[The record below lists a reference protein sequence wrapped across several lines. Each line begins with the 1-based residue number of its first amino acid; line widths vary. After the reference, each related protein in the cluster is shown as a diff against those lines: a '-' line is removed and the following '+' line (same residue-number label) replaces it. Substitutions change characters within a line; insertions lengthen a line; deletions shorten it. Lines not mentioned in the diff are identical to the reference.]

1 MTTDAQRTALKK
13 LHEHGGEGV
22 IDQHG
27 KIVASGVRL
36 LGLEPITWLRLITK
50 GFVEVRGHLRIG
62 ITAKGLAALATEPGL
77 KVNPHSIRGSNYQ
90 PPARLAGAE

>member
-1 MTTDAQRTALKK
+1 MTTDAQRTALKR

-27 KIVASGVRL
+27 KVVANGVRL
-36 LGLEPITWLRLITK
+36 MGLDAITWLRLVMK
-50 GFVEVRGHLRIG
+50 GFVEVRGHLRLG
-62 ITAKGLAALATEPGL
+62 ITEKGLASLATEPGP